1 MLKNKNLLAN
11 GIKWLIMLAA
21 YGYLI
26 YKLANVEYWSE
37 LKRSFESLN
46 LYRFILLLSIFL
58 LMPLNWGLEA
68 LKWQI
73 LTKNLATLSFIDAF
87 KSVLAGLN
95 TGFITPSR
103 FGDFIGR
110 VIYIPHK
117 HRLSGILMS
126 FVNGFIQ
133 TLVVTVFGLISTY
146 YYSIYF
152 HSSFNFSKYILTA
165 SVLLLALVGFYI
177 FFPGIFNRLK
187 EKKWAA
193 KIYDTIKTLSE
204 LNYKTFALAILLSSV
219 RFILFCFQYY
229 LMLCFF
235 KIELTPFQ
243 AIIGIPTMYLA
254 ITYVPTLA
262 ASEAAVRASIAVLIL
277 GIFSKNEISILLTGI
292 LIWLIN
298 YILPMLAGS
307 IFVVRKTSADKIRQ
321 SI

>member
-1 MLKNKNLLAN
+1 MLKNKNLLIN
-11 GIKWLIMLAA
+11 GIKWLIMLIA
-21 YGYLI
+21 YGYLV
-26 YKLANVEYWSE
+26 YKLANVQYWSE
-37 LKRSFESLN
+37 LKHSFENIN
-46 LYRFILLLSIFL
+46 LYRFLILLSIFI

-73 LTKNLATLSFIDAF
+73 LTRNLVKLSFLEAF

-110 VIYIPHK
+110 VIYIPHA

-146 YYSIYF
+146 YYSVYF
-152 HSSFNFSKYILTA
+152 HTSFDFSKYILSATI
-165 SVLLLALVGFYI
+165 LLIVLVGIYFL
-177 FFPGIFNRLK
+177 FPSIFNKLK

-193 KIYDTIKTLSE
+193 KIQDTIKSLSE
-204 LNYKTFALAILLSSV
+204 LNYKTLILAFLLSSI
-219 RFILFCFQYY
+219 RFALFCFQYY
-229 LMLCFF
+229 LMLWFF
-235 KIELTPFQ
+235 NIELTPFQ
-243 AIIGIPTMYLA
+243 SIIGIPTMYLA
-254 ITYVPTLA
+254 ITYAPTLA

-277 GIFSKNEISILLTGI
+277 GVFSRNEISILLTGI

-298 YILPMLAGS
+298 YILPMMAGS
-307 IFVVRKTSADKIRQ
+307 VFVVKKEQ
-321 SI
+321 KK